1 MTKRLSAVLAGASI
15 LALTLVG
22 CGSGSPS
29 GGTEASTQGTGNGE
43 LTKVVLGILPIAPS
57 AAVQYG
63 IDEGIFEKHGL
74 DIELNTANAGAAML
88 PAVST
93 GELNLAV
100 GNPLSVITAVDRGL
114 EMKIVTGYSAS
125 VASGEDAN
133 AVIVKKDSGIDSW
146 ADLAG
151 KTTAVNALRT
161 QGDLTIMESAELEGA
176 NPGDLKF
183 SEMPFPDMQA
193 QLDRGNIDAM
203 WTPEPFMS
211 RTLADDSN
219 KLVGYPNQEAIVGM
233 PTMVSFTS
241 AKFAEE
247 NAETIASFQAAM
259 QEILPITQEDPSV
272 VRALLPDFIN
282 MDPAEADAIVMET
295 WNAEVPTAELEQ
307 LASMAEKF
315 EFIDSAPDI
324 AAMTVK

>member
-1 MTKRLSAVLAGASI
+1 MTKRLSSILAGASI

-29 GGTEASTQGTGNGE
+29 GGSDTETNTAGGEE
-43 LTKVVLGILPIAPS
+43 LTTLVLGILPIAPS

-74 DIELNTANAGAAML
+74 SIELNTSNAGAAML

-93 GELNLAV
+93 GELNIAV

-125 VASGEDAN
+125 NAEGEDAN

-146 ADLAG
+146 ADLVG

-161 QGDLTIMESAELEGA
+161 QGDLTIMESAELDGA
-176 NPGDLKF
+176 DPAQLKF

-211 RTLADDSN
+211 RTLADEGN
-219 KLVGYPNQEAIVGM
+219 KLLGYPNQEAIVGM
-233 PTMVSFTS
+233 PTMVTFTS

-247 NAETIASFQAAM
+247 NAEIVADFQAAM
-259 QEILPITQEDPSV
+259 QEILPITQSQPEM
-272 VRALLPDFIN
+272 VRELLPDFID
-282 MDPAEADAIVMET
+282 MDPEVAKSIVMET
-295 WNAEVPTAELEQ
+295 WDAEVPTSALQEL
-307 LASMAEKF
+307 ATMAEKF
-315 EFIDSAPDI
+315 EFIDNAPDI
-324 AAMTVK
+324 SAMTVQ

>member
-1 MTKRLSAVLAGASI
+1 MTKRLSTILAGASI

-29 GGTEASTQGTGNGE
+29 GSTETDSGNAANGE

-63 IDEGIFEKHGL
+63 INEGIFEKHGL
-74 DIELNTANAGAAML
+74 DIELNTSNAGAAML

-93 GELNLAV
+93 GELNIAV

-114 EMKIVTGYSAS
+114 DMKIVTGYSAS
-125 VASGEDAN
+125 KAEGEDAN
-133 AVIVKKDSGIDSW
+133 AVIVKADSGIDSW
-146 ADLAG
+146 ADLVG
-151 KTTAVNALRT
+151 KTTAINALRT
-161 QGDLTIMESAELEGA
+161 QGDLTIMESTELDGA
-176 NPGDLKF
+176 NPADLKF

-203 WTPEPFMS
+203 WVPEPFMS
-211 RTLADDSN
+211 RALADDST
-219 KLVGYPNQEAIVGM
+219 KLLGYPNQEAIPGM
-233 PTMVSFTS
+233 PTMVTFTS

-247 NAETIASFQAAM
+247 NAEIIEDFQAAM
-259 QEILPITQEDPSV
+259 QEILPITQNDPDL

-282 MDPAEADAIVMET
+282 MDAEESKTLVMES
-295 WNAEVPTAELEQ
+295 WNAEVPTSELEQ
-307 LASMAEKF
+307 LAALAEKF
-315 EFIDSAPDI
+315 EFIGSAPDI
-324 AAMTVK
+324 SAMSLK